1 MDDKLS
7 KHRTIKLQKSEF
19 QLCSL
24 GSQLLYRREKYHVL
38 DVTIT
43 NELLP
48 FDLEQAS
55 DVRLIDLQ
63 DSCLMEAC
71 PLSSP

>member
-19 QLCSL
+19 LLCSL
-24 GSQLLYRREKYHVL
+24 GSQLLYRSEKYHVL